1 MNIKNMEFGDA
12 VKFVRMK
19 LGLSQTELAKAIG
32 VSLPTVSRW
41 ENKGR
46 KPQMMTLGKFYEFC
60 RERGIDFGEVDSV

>member
-1 MNIKNMEFGDA
+1 MNITEIKFEDA

-19 LGLSQTELAKAIG
+19 LGLSQTELADAIG

-41 ENKGR
+41 ENEGR
-46 KPQMMTLGKFYEFC
+46 EPQMMTLGKFYEFC

>member
-1 MNIKNMEFGDA
+1 MNIREMKFGDA

-41 ENKGR
+41 ENEGR
-46 KPQMMTLGKFYEFC
+46 EPQMKTLGRFYEFC
-60 RERGIDFGEVDSV
+60 REKGIDFGEVDSV

>member
-19 LGLSQTELAKAIG
+19 LGLSQTELADAIG

-46 KPQMMTLGKFYEFC
+46 KPQTVLLF
-60 RERGIDFGEVDSV
+60 S

>member
-19 LGLSQTELAKAIG
+19 LGLSQTELADAIG

-41 ENKGR
+41 ENEGR

-60 RERGIDFGEVDSV
+60 SERGIDFGEVDSV

>member
-1 MNIKNMEFGDA
+1 MNIKELKFSDA

-19 LGLSQTELAKAIG
+19 LGLSQTELANAIG

-41 ENKGR
+41 ENERR

-60 RERGIDFGEVDSV
+60 RERGIDFEEVDSI